1 MKNIFLLVCLF
12 TLLGSTVNA
21 MSMNEIKTE
30 EALSGPRYYYNIY
43 VNLFG
48 KEIFHTGG
56 CYTLSEVD
64 NVINN
69 LRLQFGNLIQLLMEV
84 SEEEC
89 SI

>member
-21 MSMNEIKTE
+21 MSMNEIKAE
-30 EALSGPRYYYNIY
+30 EALSEPRYDHTIY
-43 VNLFG
+43 VDLFG
-48 KEIFHTGG
+48 KEVFRTSG

-64 NVINN
+64 NIINN
-69 LRLQFGNLIQLLMEV
+69 LRLRFGNLIEIFMEV